1 MNSALSPAA
10 LSIGL
15 GTTPESDEERRKR
28 LLQQQQQRLV
38 PGMSGAAPSDV
49 LSGYGA
55 ALSPAGA
62 SLGLG

>member
-1 MNSALSPAA
+1 MSSDLSPAA

-15 GTTPESDEERRKR
+15 GSTPADDEERRKR

-38 PGMSGAAPSDV
+38 PGMSSPDI

-55 ALSPAGA
+55 ALSPAA
-62 SLGLG
+62 QSINLG